1 MHGQQCGDPA
11 LAPAPCDPT
20 CTYQGSYVAARS
32 YHPGGVNAVFGDGHV
47 EFYDDA
53 VDLLVWQALST
64 IDGGEVISQ

>member
-20 CTYQGSYVAARS
+20 CPYQGSYVAARS